1 MSLTLSV
8 GTMLGAVVL
17 LCAFLQI
24 SQLRFVSMLRLSQI
38 EAWALGAAA
47 FWQGFVQHAW
57 SLYGVGVLVLAVQ
70 IVVLPRLF
78 RRGMVFFN
86 TRMEVQ
92 NSLPTIWPM
101 LGGLLPVLLAVL
113 AVAPS
118 PKTVLSPMSEGVS
131 MALSIMLLGLW
142 AMVVHR
148 QPLAQ
153 IIGFITLEN
162 GLILGLI
169 NAPKL
174 GWAMDVAVL
183 ALLGMLACLIC
194 VSYWR
199 YGAPRETKAD
209 RLE

>member
-118 PKTVLSPMSEGVS
+118 PKTALSPMSEGVS